1 MEVNKRFNVGIEIIT
16 PVSIGVGAENDWV
29 KGVDFVQKDGKVYI
43 LDMKRIVEHG
53 YDPSTFC
60 NLFLNGDSD
69 GVIKV
74 LGNDL
79 EKVALMTFDQNV
91 PSDNPIKTMLKNDVY
106 GTPLIAG
113 SSLKGTIRSCL
124 FAHLRDKE
132 EGKDAERMV
141 FGSLKDGEEFGRFI
155 KVTDVDFK
163 ETELVNSK
171 IFNLQKKGE
180 EWTGG
185 WKHEMNKTS
194 HNYSSVGFN
203 TLYESIVTGSKG
215 VGSIMLADKVFHSFE
230 RQSRNAMPYL
240 GKKSKI
246 VDGDLS
252 YLFSIINKNTLSY
265 LKKELYFFN
274 TYPADKSE
282 QIIESIEHL
291 IRLIPEDNSFALMKM
306 SAGTGFHSITGDW
319 QYEDYTETGVW
330 EGGRNDGK
338 KKYKS
343 RKIAE
348 HNGKLTL
355 MGFVKLSAISEDDY
369 KKGLE
374 DVASYRQS
382 IVKKSK
388 QDKEEALR
396 LAEIARQE
404 KEASELEKKKNE
416 EYENLITE
424 AIRLE
429 DKDNNAAL
437 DLLNKAKEL
446 CPERDRHEGIIK
458 RIVDAISKAQSS
470 QKSAV
475 DYNKPLDELLSCTPP
490 YIKEIIKVTSRWIA
504 AGNTLSDDAM
514 RCVADAIKVLNDKE
528 RKKMNNSYKD
538 VCKALGKENTD
549 KLYKELE
556 LK

>member
-53 YDPSTFC
+53 YDPNKFC
-60 NLFLNGDSD
+60 DFFLNGDSD
-69 GVIKV
+69 GVVKV
-74 LGNDL
+74 LGKDL
-79 EKVALMTFDQNV
+79 EKVAIMIFGQKV

-113 SSLKGTIRSCL
+113 SSLKGAIRSCL

-171 IFNLQKKGE
+171 IFNLQKKGD

-185 WKHEMNKTS
+185 WKHEMNRS
-194 HNYSSVGFN
+194 NSNYSSVGFN
-203 TLYESIVTGSKG
+203 TLYESIVIGSKG

-230 RQSRNAMPYL
+230 KQEWNAMPYL
-240 GKKSKI
+240 EKKSKV

-252 YLFSIINKNTLSY
+252 YLFSIINKSTLSY
-265 LKKELYFFN
+265 LKKELHFFN

-291 IRLIPEDNSFALMKM
+291 IRLIPEDNSFALIKM
-306 SAGTGFHSITGDW
+306 SAGAGFHSITGDW
-319 QYEDYTETGVW
+319 QYEDYTDTGVW
-330 EGGRNDGK
+330 ESGRNDGK

-355 MGFVKLSAISEDDY
+355 MGFVKLSSISEDDY

-374 DVASYRQS
+374 DIASCRQS
-382 IVKKSK
+382 IVNKRK

-396 LAEIARQE
+396 LAEIARQK

-416 EYENLITE
+416 EYDNLITE
-424 AIRLE
+424 AILLE

-446 CPERDRHEGIIK
+446 CPEGLRHEGIIK

-470 QKSAV
+470 QKSVV
-475 DYNKPLDELLSCTPP
+475 DYNKPLEELLSCTSP
-490 YIKEIIKVTSRWIA
+490 YIKEIIKTTARWVK
-504 AGNTLSDDAM
+504 AGNTLNDDAM
-514 RCVADAIKVLNDKE
+514 KCVADAINALNDKE
-528 RKKMNNSYKD
+528 RKKMKNSYKD
-538 VCKALGKENTD
+538 VCKALGKENAD
-549 KLYKELE
+549 KLTTL
-556 LK
+556 LN

>member
-53 YDPSTFC
+53 YDPNKLCDF
-60 NLFLNGDSD
+60 FLNGDPD
-69 GVIKV
+69 GVIRI

-79 EKVALMTFDQNV
+79 EKVAIMIFGQKV

-113 SSLKGTIRSCL
+113 SSLKGAIRSCL
-124 FAHLRDKE
+124 FAHLRSEEKE
-132 EGKDAERMV
+132 RDAEKKV

-185 WKHEMNKTS
+185 WKHEMNKTGYY
-194 HNYSSVGFN
+194 YSSVGFN

-215 VGSIMLADKVFHSFE
+215 VGSIMHADKVFHSFVS
-230 RQSRNAMPYL
+230 QSKNAMPYQE
-240 GKKSKI
+240 KKSKV

-252 YLFSIINKNTLSY
+252 YLFSIINKHTLSY
-265 LKKELYFFN
+265 LKKELHFFN
-274 TYPADKSE
+274 TYRAGKSE

-291 IRLIPEDNSFALMKM
+291 IRLIPEDGSFALMKM

-330 EGGRNDGK
+330 EGGRNYGK

-475 DYNKPLDELLSCTPP
+475 DYNKPLDELLSCTRP
-490 YIKEIIKVTSRWIA
+490 YIKEIIKTTARWVK
-504 AGNTLSDDAM
+504 AGNTLNDDAM
-514 RCVADAIKVLNDKE
+514 KCVADAIKALNDKK
-528 RKKMNNSYKD
+528 RKKMKQSYKD
-538 VCKALGKENTD
+538 VCKALGKENADILTT
-549 KLYKELE
+549 LLN
-556 LK
+556 